1 MGVLYFGSFSNDS
14 FSLLFSIYLQFK
26 QYKDMGSGDPPPS
39 QGPSCL
45 TCRIISLLIFQL
57 RTSGDLGRWP
67 WHYESHEDWH
77 WELAVTLRGGQ
88 PPGDGGGWLLLKLR
102 RKLVMSPT
110 SWGSALG
117 NRLLFFQGEGHYLI
131 THDDRFCCCCVLC
144 GASPSKSEMFIQAP
158 TLGTHRDRPLAGLQ
172 QQRVAK
178 FKALANTKMGLRPKR
193 RMNFVLWG
201 SSGCWGVRLLNWP
214 PHNQGSQMHLD
225 D

>member
-26 QYKDMGSGDPPPS
+26 QYKDMGSGAPPPS

-88 PPGDGGGWLLLKLR
+88 PPGDGGGLAASETQEEIGHVSYILGECSGKQIVIFPGRGALPDNSWWQILLLLC
-102 RKLVMSPT
+102 LV
-110 SWGSALG
+110 W
-117 NRLLFFQGEGHYLI
+117 
-131 THDDRFCCCCVLC
+131 
-144 GASPSKSEMFIQAP
+144 
-158 TLGTHRDRPLAGLQ
+158 
-172 QQRVAK
+172 
-178 FKALANTKMGLRPKR
+178 
-193 RMNFVLWG
+193 
-201 SSGCWGVRLLNWP
+201 
-214 PHNQGSQMHLD
+214 SQS
-225 D
+225 